1 MLLNWRAVTNFFSSL
16 QNVLYRGFLM
26 GQGVWDQAT
35 NLIISSSLW
44 LLQFVLLLIFEQ
56 VQGEHFKRKC
66 FSEGANSWVVEL
78 PGVHSQAVA
87 PLNFS
92 LWSTFKEQQQQK
104 LNFISLSSL
113 YPFFGLRSVVVSL
126 LVSRK
131 KWLMQGARAVK
142 YLLGTRN
149 VAVLRGERCSER
161 GKSCPSPPTPC
172 E

>member
-1 MLLNWRAVTNFFSSL
+1 MLLNWRAVTNFFFQSPERPL
-16 QNVLYRGFLM
+16 TYRGFLM

-35 NLIISSSLW
+35 NLAISSSLW

-104 LNFISLSSL
+104 LNFVSLCSL
-113 YPFFGLRSVVVSL
+113 YPFFWSEECSGLAACVKEEVTDAGS
-126 LVSRK
+126 
-131 KWLMQGARAVK
+131 QGSK
-142 YLLGTRN
+142 LPLGQ
-149 VAVLRGERCSER
+149 
-161 GKSCPSPPTPC
+161 
-172 E
+172 